1 MYAFCFSVAQIS
13 ISGDNGDMNRE
24 QHNRKHRR
32 DQVVFG
38 IVLAL
43 VAVIMLAGCG
53 AETPAGEPGMYKACR
68 DAGGEW
74 VKTQQGNRC
83 VGYQKTV

>member
-1 MYAFCFSVAQIS
+1 
-13 ISGDNGDMNRE
+13 MNKE

-43 VAVIMLAGCG
+43 VALVMLAGCG
-53 AETPAGEPGMYKACR
+53 SEQPQGEPGMYKSCR

-74 VKTQQGNRC
+74 VKTNQGNRC
-83 VGYQKTV
+83 VGFQKTV